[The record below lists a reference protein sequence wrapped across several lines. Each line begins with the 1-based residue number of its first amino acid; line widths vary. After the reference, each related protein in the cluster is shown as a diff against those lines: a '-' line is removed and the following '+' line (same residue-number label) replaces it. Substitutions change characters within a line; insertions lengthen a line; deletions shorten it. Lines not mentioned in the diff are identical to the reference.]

1 MPCSYSILTSIC
13 LFQDY
18 ELQLVAYK
26 AQVEP
31 LTSPLKKTKM
41 ESASDNIIQEVSDFS
56 IIVDFVCPL
65 YISIYFTLFLCDF
78 YV

>member
-1 MPCSYSILTSIC
+1 MCGWSATTLIF
-13 LFQDY
+13 FQDY

-41 ESASDNIIQEVSDFS
+41 ESASDNIIQEVRKSSDHS
-56 IIVDFVCPL
+56 L
-65 YISIYFTLFLCDF
+65 LGHLHYLTAA
-78 YV
+78 

>member
-13 LFQDY
+13 VFQDY

-41 ESASDNIIQEVSDFS
+41 ESASDNIIQEVSEFS
-56 IIVDFVCPL
+56 VIAAFI
-65 YISIYFTLFLCDF
+65 
-78 YV
+78 

>member
-1 MPCSYSILTSIC
+1 MHQLAFLANFFFQVMPCSSGILRRIY

-41 ESASDNIIQEVSDFS
+41 ESASDNIIQEVS
-56 IIVDFVCPL
+56 
-65 YISIYFTLFLCDF
+65 TFLTIASFD
-78 YV
+78 

>member
-1 MPCSYSILTSIC
+1 MYLQFHASVILHN
-13 LFQDY
+13 LFLWCYIFCFLQDY

-41 ESASDNIIQEVSDFS
+41 ESASDNIIQEVREG
-56 IIVDFVCPL
+56 
-65 YISIYFTLFLCDF
+65 
-78 YV
+78 